1 MLSRWEEAC
10 IKDLDTHGR
19 VSAKKSI
26 AYIHGF
32 LNRPIVNEYI
42 EFIWNIF
49 SNSIPNLERKSRIF
63 SFMAT
68 HDVDVPFE
76 YFYNS
81 AMSLMRQLV
90 GDLVKRNSI
99 HSFLSRIRNFYISKF
114 IDISRDPFNTFRK
127 ILSLSNEF
135 KVKSYF
141 NFFGEKTLEK
151 YDCKYNI
158 QDEVIISII
167 KEIVKEGHQLGFHP
181 SYFTNQDKFLL
192 FRQFNKLKSVCDI
205 IGIEQEKW
213 GGRQHYLKWDV
224 TCTPAYWNDIG
235 LDFDSTLGYYDM
247 PGFRCGT
254 CYSFPI
260 FDLSNRKTLKLLE
273 FPLIAMECSF
283 FDYANMSYDEAI
295 HYALDL
301 LSKTL
306 FYDGN
311 FVILWHNDKL
321 ADENSYYYK
330 LYFELLK
337 ANKQLSK

>member
-1 MLSRWEEAC
+1 MTKPKKHSMEMSIHLKEINVPTGITINEF
-10 IKDLDTHGR
+10 GNM
-19 VSAKKSI
+19 VSA
-26 AYIHGF
+26 
-32 LNRPIVNEYI
+32 P
-42 EFIWNIF
+42 
-49 SNSIPNLERKSRIF
+49 NSH
-63 SFMAT
+63 T
-68 HDVDVPFE
+68 W
-76 YFYNS
+76 
-81 AMSLMRQLV
+81 
-90 GDLVKRNSI
+90 
-99 HSFLSRIRNFYISKF
+99 
-114 IDISRDPFNTFRK
+114 
-127 ILSLSNEF
+127 
-135 KVKSYF
+135 
-141 NFFGEKTLEK
+141 FGGT
-151 YDCKYNI
+151 
-158 QDEVIISII
+158 
-167 KEIVKEGHQLGFHP
+167 
-181 SYFTNQDKFLL
+181 FTNNITNQNWTST
-192 FRQFNKLKSVCDI
+192 QV
-205 IGIEQEKW
+205 
-213 GGRQHYLKWDV
+213 
-224 TCTPAYWNDIG
+224 IG